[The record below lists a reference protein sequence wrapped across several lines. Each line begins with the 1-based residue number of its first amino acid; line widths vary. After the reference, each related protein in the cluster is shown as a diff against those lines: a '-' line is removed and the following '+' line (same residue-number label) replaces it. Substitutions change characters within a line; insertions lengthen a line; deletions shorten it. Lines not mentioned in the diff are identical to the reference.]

1 MARSEYIKAMAEELL
16 LWAKRKNRMTELIE
30 EGSKDEVVVEK
41 EARYLSGLKYNL
53 SIMDKDIRNDVMQE
67 IDEIL
72 QTNKSVVTDQ
82 LVERVNLRETIDA
95 CLTVKAVNLEVE
107 ENTVEQSNPNG
118 LNQIER
124 RDVILLDEE
133 NYSGID
139 DSTM

>member
-133 NYSGID
+133 NYSGTD

>member
-1 MARSEYIKAMAEELL
+1 MARSENIKAMAEELL

-30 EGSKDEVVVEK
+30 EGSKFDVIVEK

-53 SIMDKDIRNDVMQE
+53 SIMDKDIRNEVMQE

-72 QTNKSVVTDQ
+72 QTNESVVTDQ
-82 LVERVNLRETIDA
+82 LVERVYLRETIDA

-124 RDVILLDEE
+124 RDDILLDEE
-133 NYSGID
+133 NSSGTD

>member
-30 EGSKDEVVVEK
+30 EGSKDEVIVEK

-72 QTNKSVVTDQ
+72 QTNESVVTDQ

-124 RDVILLDEE
+124 RDDILLDEE
-133 NYSGID
+133 NYSGAD